1 MPDFILLQHDAQ
13 LKQRFDNRVSANIA
27 SQTFNPNDPAESL
40 ENLQKS
46 VSEAASAVLPKRTS
60 RPLRKRVVSTRTKN
74 LYAHRQNNF
83 QNMNSQQRKEVS
95 KAIAQ
100 STRKDY
106 RSCID
111 SIISDMEVAEQT
123 GNSQEITR
131 LTKILSGK
139 TNSTVTMPSK
149 DLAGE
154 PIVSS
159 EQLLSAWNV
168 FLAQKFATPP
178 ADSHR
183 QRETTVIQEDHLS
196 DSELEEC
203 LKALKSGQAP
213 GYDKIPIEAYQHSP
227 AAKRELFR
235 AVHLIWES
243 EIIPAELVKGIFIML
258 YKKKDRNNYSNYR
271 AICLLSHAYKLL
283 SSVIARRLHIQLEP
297 LIPDSDNV
305 CILKW
310 TINMLLR
317 ESNPAVVTFIDY
329 AAAFDNES
337 QLFLDEALS
346 SAGASPKLRR
356 IIQAIINA
364 VTGCV
369 RVTSSNGN
377 QEFSEPFEIS
387 RGVLQGD
394 IIKHYIRLRQNV
406 PVDSLSADALLC
418 QFELDASGTKCWASG
433 VRKTLEECGFGY
445 VWNSPTSP
453 PYQVT
458 ISRLEY
464 ADDAG
469 LLDGSV
475 REASQ
480 RISRIASGSKD
491 DAAIEISVP
500 KTKAMHIHRKERV
513 SKTTEAEVAALNPK
527 HRCPECTRKFPT
539 KRGLAIHR
547 SRWCLHHPSTANTR
561 SRTGTLADKEVQR
574 QKRLAKEKERP
585 HVTLQGQQLQN
596 VHALDYLGSRMQ
608 CGGDQEADVNHRMVI
623 AQTRFS
629 SLQHIWKD
637 HSLPHSLKVRLY
649 KSSVCSTLTHS
660 CEAWDLTQD
669 VTRMINGFN
678 SRCLQVITKKHFRG
692 TATNPDYNLMLTIR
706 HRRLRYLGH
715 ILRMDPSRLVRRTLK
730 AYVCG
735 GDNPPEGSL
744 LMDYMAENLPPPD
757 DDAIE
762 QGYDSDQTFCEEVE
776 WDGVDMETLQNEA
789 KLLRTST
796 PVQGATEADMFEDT
810 YDPSA
815 DLFARSHDDS
825 SMEGVTSTERST
837 IECPVAD
844 ADMAEE
850 SAEESNQKTA
860 MDLRTVIPETQEV
873 HGQVAQPAPP
883 PKKHAAGNT
892 TGKAVGPM
900 HSHTRNSGYGPEDA
914 CRARGLSCRRALG
927 HPWRGK
933 PYVTTAPP
941 QSIRCREKIGTGAS
955 PVCSWRAN

>member
-1 MPDFILLQHDAQ
+1 
-13 LKQRFDNRVSANIA
+13 
-27 SQTFNPNDPAESL
+27 
-40 ENLQKS
+40 
-46 VSEAASAVLPKRTS
+46 
-60 RPLRKRVVSTRTKN
+60 
-74 LYAHRQNNF
+74 
-83 QNMNSQQRKEVS
+83 MNSQQRKEVS

-100 STRKDY
+100 STREDC

-203 LKALKSGQAP
+203 LKALKRGKAP

-243 EIIPAELVKGIFIML
+243 EIIPAELVKGIFFML

-317 ESNPAVVTFIDY
+317 ESKPAVVTFIDY
-329 AAAFDNES
+329 AAAFDTES

-356 IIQAIINA
+356 IIQAIINV

-369 RVTSSNGN
+369 RVTSPNGN

-394 IIKHYIRLRQNV
+394 IFS
-406 PVDSLSADALLC
+406 PVAFIIGLMRIFALH
-418 QFELDASGTKCWASG
+418 DIPNSG
-433 VRKTLEECGFGY
+433 VTVG
-445 VWNSPTSP
+445 SP

-491 DAAIEISVP
+491 DAAMEISVP

-513 SKTTEAEVAALNPK
+513 SKTTEAEVAALNLK

-539 KRGLAIHR
+539 KRGLVIHR

-561 SRTGTLADKEVQR
+561 SRTGTVADKEVQR
-574 QKRLAKEKERP
+574 QKRLAKERKRQ
-585 HVTLQGQQLQN
+585 HVTLQGQQLEN

-608 CGGDQEADVNHRMVI
+608 CGGDKEADVNHRMVI

-629 SLQHIWKD
+629 SLQHICRD

-649 KSSVCSTLTHS
+649 KSSVCSTLTCTHS

-678 SRCLQVITKKHFRG
+678 SRCLQVITKKHFRD

-706 HRRLRYLGH
+706 RRRLRYLGH
-715 ILRMDPSRLVRRTLK
+715 ILRMDPSRLVR
-730 AYVCG
+730 
-735 GDNPPEGSL
+735 
-744 LMDYMAENLPPPD
+744 
-757 DDAIE
+757 
-762 QGYDSDQTFCEEVE
+762 
-776 WDGVDMETLQNEA
+776 
-789 KLLRTST
+789 
-796 PVQGATEADMFEDT
+796 
-810 YDPSA
+810 PSKP
-815 DLFARSHDDS
+815 
-825 SMEGVTSTERST
+825 T
-837 IECPVAD
+837 C
-844 ADMAEE
+844 AEE
-850 SAEESNQKTA
+850 TTF
-860 MDLRTVIPETQEV
+860 LRDPCLWI
-873 HGQVAQPAPP
+873 
-883 PKKHAAGNT
+883 
-892 TGKAVGPM
+892 
-900 HSHTRNSGYGPEDA
+900 
-914 CRARGLSCRRALG
+914 
-927 HPWRGK
+927 
-933 PYVTTAPP
+933 
-941 QSIRCREKIGTGAS
+941 
-955 PVCSWRAN
+955 